1 MSLSD
6 RDNLPK
12 ALVDGALHQQ
22 GQNDFHD
29 ANGDLFYRTWRR
41 MEIESYLFCVDAIA
55 RAVDEKKGGGFVV
68 RKTEVETYLNGTFG
82 LVVPANIKDT
92 APDAATDPFFD
103 LDPKSVFGPLCKHF
117 GIKKFDIA
125 KQMLDAEIFDDVRS
139 LINEIVA
146 MCR

>member
-1 MSLSD
+1 LN
-6 RDNLPK
+6 DNINP
-12 ALVDGALHQQ
+12 
-22 GQNDFHD
+22 
-29 ANGDLFYRTWRR
+29 NGVLYYRTWRR

-55 RAVDEKKGGGFVV
+55 RAVDDKKGGGFAV

-82 LVVPANIKDT
+82 LVIPANIKDT
-92 APDAATDPFFD
+92 ASDAATDPFFD
-103 LDPKSVFGPLCKHF
+103 LDPKSVIGPLCKHF

-125 KQMLDAEIFDDVRS
+125 KQMQEAEIFDDVKT